1 MRASDSYRAV
11 PAAKKDTLHGSGA
24 ELSSPSK
31 IVTQLEF
38 DDFSTGLFGR
48 GFPGLVIQLASQA
61 DGELYYCVF
70 NVELRR
76 KRNSRHGAAGS
87 KLPGKQ
93 FRVSKRHAFYKFWL
107 RTGLP
112 LPVRLSS
119 FHDYMGNLRKLI
131 FEGETVPNRPNR
143 LIASSLS
150 SVNLV
155 NTKTPDTSSELFAD
169 SMHTT
174 SKQASDFY
182 QTSQPY
188 KDCRPTHTAPDLEG
202 NISTGLGMYEKK
214 LTRAK
219 EPREQTN
226 EEWLAD
232 YSCEDD

>member
-1 MRASDSYRAV
+1 MRSGDSHRAL
-11 PAAKKDTLHGSGA
+11 PAAEKNALHGSRA
-24 ELSSPSK
+24 ELSSRSK
-31 IVTQLEF
+31 IVTRLEF

-48 GFPGLVIQLASQA
+48 GFPGLVIQLVSQA

-107 RTGLP
+107 QTGLP

-131 FEGETVPNRPNR
+131 FEGETVPYKPNR
-143 LIASSLS
+143 LIATSLS

-155 NTKTPDTSSELFAD
+155 NTETPDRSSELFAD

-174 SKQASDFY
+174 SKQTSDIC
-182 QTSQPY
+182 QTSPPY
-188 KDCRPTHTAPDLEG
+188 KDCRPTHTARDLEG
-202 NISTGLGMYEKK
+202 NLSTGLGMHKKK
-214 LTRAK
+214 LTRTK
-219 EPREQTN
+219 ESREQQTKN
-226 EEWLAD
+226 G
-232 YSCEDD
+232 